1 MEPNKD
7 KAKLIEEQ
15 NQKIKDTLDQI
26 KHRIVVFSGKGGVG
40 KTTVSVNLAY
50 ALVLDQYKV
59 GLLDADITGPNV
71 PKMVGITDMPWI
83 DPENRH
89 IMPQEKEGLQI
100 ISMAPLLPQNQ
111 PVIWRGPL
119 RSNAITQFLSDV
131 VWGELDFLLADLP
144 PGTGDEVL
152 TAAQKMLPQ
161 MAIVVSTPQE
171 VSLMDCR
178 RAVNMAKQLNIP
190 TICVIENM
198 SGLICPHCKKEID
211 FFGKGGGEQ
220 MAKEMGVD
228 FLGSVPMEIDTRKSS
243 DEGTPTVLSKKK
255 SPSAQ
260 SFMDISEK
268 IAKLI
273 SAKKM
278 NRFQ

>member
-7 KAKLIEEQ
+7 KAQLIEEQ

-50 ALVLDQYKV
+50 ALVHHQYKV

-71 PKMVGITDMPWI
+71 PKMVGITDMPWV
-83 DPENRH
+83 DPDHRH

-100 ISMAPLLPQNQ
+100 ISMAPMLPQNQ

-161 MAIVVSTPQE
+161 MAIVVTTPQE

-178 RAVNMAKQLNIP
+178 RAVNMAKQLNIK

-198 SGLICPHCKKEID
+198 SGLICPHCQKEVD
-211 FFGKGGGEQ
+211 LFGKGTGEQ
-220 MAKEMGVD
+220 MAKEMEVH
-228 FLGSVPMEIDTRKSS
+228 FLGSVPIEIDTRKSG
-243 DEGTPTVLSKKK
+243 DEGIPVVLSKKK
-255 SPSAQ
+255 SLTAQ
-260 SFMDISEK
+260 SFVDIT
-268 IAKLI
+268 
-273 SAKKM
+273 KKM
-278 NRFQ
+278 IELVSGQ

>member
-1 MEPNKD
+1 MKPNND

-40 KTTVSVNLAY
+40 KTTISVNLAY
-50 ALVLDQYKV
+50 ALVQHQYKV

-71 PKMVGITDMPWI
+71 PQMVGLSDMPVI

-89 IMPQEKEGLQI
+89 IMPQEKEGLYI
-100 ISMAPLLPQNQ
+100 ISMAPMLPQNQ

-161 MAIVVSTPQE
+161 MAVVVTTPQE

-178 RAVNMAKQLNIP
+178 RAVNMAKQLNIK

-198 SGLICPHCKKEID
+198 SGLICPHCQKEVD
-211 FFGKGGGEQ
+211 LFGKGTGKQ
-220 MAKEMGVD
+220 MAEEMGVH
-228 FLGSVPMEIDTRKSS
+228 FLGSVPIEIDTRKSG
-243 DEGTPTVLSKKK
+243 DEGIPIVLSKIKNHTVH
-255 SPSAQ
+255 
-260 SFMDISEK
+260 SFMMIVEQMV
-268 IAKLI
+268 KLI
-273 SAKKM
+273 
-278 NRFQ
+278 NPE